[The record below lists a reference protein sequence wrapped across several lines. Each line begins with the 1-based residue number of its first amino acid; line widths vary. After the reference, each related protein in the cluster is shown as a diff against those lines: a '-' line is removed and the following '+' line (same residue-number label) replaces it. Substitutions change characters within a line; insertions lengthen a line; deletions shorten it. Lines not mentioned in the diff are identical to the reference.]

1 MDVALVSCCRI
12 WIVFAQKVCDAGV
25 RGVGVI
31 GKKKKKF
38 HQWLYVEVSFL

>member
-31 GKKKKKF
+31 GKKKKNF
-38 HQWLYVEVSFL
+38 INDCM